1 LAPLLEQVLEK
12 NPKTVKIVFKN
23 FPIRS
28 HRFAVSA
35 ALAALAAGRQGKFWE
50 FHDEL
55 FKNHNQLD
63 EEKLQQIA
71 DGLKLNKDQFE
82 KDRQDPLLLEIV
94 KHDFNQGIEAGV
106 NSVPTVFVNGRR
118 LKQRSLDGFQKLIDK
133 ELKNIKISS
142 P

>member
-63 EEKLQQIA
+63 EEKFQQIA